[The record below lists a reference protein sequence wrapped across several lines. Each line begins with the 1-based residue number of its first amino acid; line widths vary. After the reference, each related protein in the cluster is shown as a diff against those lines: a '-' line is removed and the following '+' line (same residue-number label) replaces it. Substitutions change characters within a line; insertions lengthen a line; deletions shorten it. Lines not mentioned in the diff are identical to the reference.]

1 MLLGTRMLGTTY
13 SGVQE
18 GLVVAFSSR
27 GLPMVLFVKL
37 ALAERCSCCGGD
49 QEAQLGLGSATHHDE
64 GDIED

>member
-13 SGVQE
+13 SGVHE

-37 ALAERCSCCGGD
+37 ALAERCSCRG
-49 QEAQLGLGSATHHDE
+49 
-64 GDIED
+64 EDREVQVSMMRWF